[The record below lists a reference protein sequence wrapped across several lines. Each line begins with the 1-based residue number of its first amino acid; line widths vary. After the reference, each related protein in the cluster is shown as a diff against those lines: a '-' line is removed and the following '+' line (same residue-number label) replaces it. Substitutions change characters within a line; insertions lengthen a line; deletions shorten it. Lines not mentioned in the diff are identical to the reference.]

1 MRIIE
6 GIIREIDL
14 ECACLSILVQKS
26 LISEELF
33 LDLKEGDKESRNILI
48 GNLQRVSE
56 EAKNSINEGIGHYVD
71 VLIRSLKSPKNVLE
85 VAKDAIFTL
94 NDIPNVFKLDDYI
107 NFVVKNKYNILIEI
121 DIVNGKGDNN
131 GFVKLYKNAD
141 DLVVRYGSIDTDHP
155 AYVSLYELLDFK
167 INNNSKMFYRI
178 LPKFKRFLDMSD
190 KRLINVLDNNYL
202 YDIIVDIM

>member
-1 MRIIE
+1 MRIVE

-14 ECACLSILVQKS
+14 ECACLSILVQDS
-26 LISEELF
+26 LISEEMF

-56 EAKNSINEGIGHYVD
+56 EAKTSIKDGIGHYVD
-71 VLIRSLKSPKNVLE
+71 ILIRSLKSSRNVLE

-94 NDIPNVFKLDDYI
+94 NDVPNVFKLDDYI

-121 DIVNGKGDNN
+121 DIVNNNGDNN
-131 GFVKLYKNAD
+131 GFVKLYKNTD

-167 INNNSKMFYRI
+167 INNNSKMFYRV
-178 LPKFKRFLDMSD
+178 LPKFKRFLDKSD

-202 YDIIVDIM
+202 YDTIVDIM